1 MIAGRIP
8 PHEGYSNNL
17 NVSR

>member
-1 MIAGRIP
+1 MAGRIP

>member
-1 MIAGRIP
+1 MMAGRIP